1 MVLIGKKKYINMDIL
16 GTQIYIG
23 DLEIKESSIFIGD
36 TLSSINPILVNELPT
51 DGLVFHL
58 DANDYVS
65 GSTTWLSSAGNKAIT
80 GSIATNTYMPVVT
93 NNAGQTITLIPSQ
106 SINIEPRSELDYS
119 TLEYTLFLVARYS
132 GSLGSGKYKR
142 ILVSGASPF
151 NSAINNY
158 FLGTYNGGTSAA
170 YTTTSGF
177 VINSG
182 SFDNQWRLYTLSAT
196 GSINDIDNEAN
207 ANLNYYQNGNLIISS
222 PATGSTST
230 KWGPFGLGINT
241 GSYQDGPTN
250 SGAYENSNCEI
261 GEILLYDRV
270 LTDGEITNIY
280 EIVKN
285 RYSI

>member
-1 MVLIGKKKYINMDIL
+1 MGIL

-23 DLEIKESSIFIGD
+23 DLEVKDSSIFIGD
-36 TLSSINPILVNELPT
+36 TLSSINPTFTPDAIPT
-51 DGLVFHL
+51 NGLVFHL

-65 GSTTWLSSAGNKAIT
+65 GSTTWLSSAGSKPIT

-93 NNAGQTITLIPSQ
+93 NNAGKTITLIPSQ

-119 TLEYTLFLVARYS
+119 TSEYTLFLVARYS

-142 ILVSGASPF
+142 ILVSGASPI

-158 FLGTYNGGTSAA
+158 LLGTYNGATSAA

-177 VINSG
+177 IINSG

-196 GSINDIDNEAN
+196 GSVNTP
-207 ANLNYYQNGNLIISS
+207 LNNSTADLKYYQNGNFITSS
-222 PATGSTST
+222 AATGSVVA
-230 KWGPFGLGINT
+230 KWGPYGLGINT

-261 GEILLYDRV
+261 GEILLYDRI
-270 LTDGEITNIY
+270 LTDGEVNIVY
-280 EIVKN
+280 EVIKN
-285 RYSI
+285 RYGI